1 MFLHLQGH
9 SSLGIVPDQVVAV
22 IESINAPN
30 IGTPLGTER
39 TKAYIVGLRLPS
51 GNFTV
56 AIYLHLVESNRACIY
71 ASDPIEVSLDGYSEL
86 EADAIQ
92 FAESMGFM
100 LDNLN
105 FRAKPPEE
113 IARLVNLLPFFHE
126 SPPRSQTYDM
136 GEVAAATPL
145 RRIPGEESA
154 ASPIPMTP
162 KSGVA
167 VARAM
172 PALHADESAALARL
186 LSSF

>member
-1 MFLHLQGH
+1 VFLHLSGH
-9 SSLGIVPDQVVAV
+9 SSLGIIPDQVVAV

-56 AIYLHLVESNRACIY
+56 AIYLHLVETNRACIY
-71 ASDPIEVSLDGYSEL
+71 AADPLEVTLDGYSML
-86 EADAIQ
+86 EGEAIQ

-105 FRAKPPEE
+105 FRAKPPDE
-113 IARLVNLLPFFHE
+113 IARLVQVLPFFHE
-126 SPPRSQTYDM
+126 TPPRTQTFDI
-136 GEVAAATPL
+136 GEVAALTQG
-145 RRIPGEESA
+145 RRIPGEDA
-154 ASPIPMTP
+154 AAPRTP
-162 KSGVA
+162 APSGVA
-167 VARAM
+167 ARAV
-172 PALHADESAALARL
+172 PPLAPEESAALARL

>member
-1 MFLHLQGH
+1 MFLHLHGH
-9 SSLGIVPDQVVAV
+9 SALGIIPDQVVAV

-71 ASDPIEVSLDGYSEL
+71 AADPMEVTLDGYSTL

-92 FAESMGFM
+92 FGESMGFM

-113 IARLVNLLPFFHE
+113 ISRLIQVLPFFHDT
-126 SPPRSQTYDM
+126 PPRSNNYDM
-136 GEVAAATPL
+136 GDVAAATPQ
-145 RRIPGEESA
+145 RRIPGEDMVGAPRTPRSGTA
-154 ASPIPMTP
+154 AH
-162 KSGVA
+162 
-167 VARAM
+167 AM
-172 PALHADESAALARL
+172 PPLRPEESAALARL

>member
-1 MFLHLQGH
+1 MFLHLSGH
-9 SSLGIVPDQVVAV
+9 SSLGIIPDQVVAV

-56 AIYLHLVESNRACIY
+56 AIYLHLIESNGVCIY
-71 ASDPIEVSLDGYSEL
+71 AADPLEVTLEGYPEL
-86 EADAIQ
+86 EAEAIQ

-113 IARLVNLLPFFHE
+113 IARLVQVLPFFHE
-126 SPPRSQTYDM
+126 VPPRTQSFDLQ
-136 GEVAAATPL
+136 EVAALTES
-145 RRIPGEESA
+145 RRIPGEEA
-154 ASPIPMTP
+154 AAGYTP
-162 KSGVA
+162 RSSGA
-167 VARAM
+167 AARAM
-172 PALHADESAALARL
+172 PRLTLEESDALARL

>member
-1 MFLHLQGH
+1 MFHHLRGH
-9 SSLGIVPDQVVAV
+9 SSLGIIPDQVVAV

-56 AIYLHLVESNRACIY
+56 AIYLHLIESNGVCIY
-71 ASDPIEVSLDGYSEL
+71 AAEPLEVTLEGYPML
-86 EADAIQ
+86 EAEAIQ

-113 IARLVNLLPFFHE
+113 IARLVQVLPFFHDV
-126 SPPRSQTYDM
+126 PPRTQTFDL
-136 GEVAAATPL
+136 GEVAAMTQGRL
-145 RRIPGEESA
+145 IPGEDPSA
-154 ASPIPMTP
+154 ARTP
-162 KSGVA
+162 RSSGVA
-167 VARAM
+167 ARAM
-172 PALHADESAALARL
+172 PALTAEESVALARL

>member
-9 SSLGIVPDQVVAV
+9 SSLGIIPDQVVAV

-71 ASDPIEVSLDGYSEL
+71 AADPLEVSLDGYSPL
-86 EADAIQ
+86 EGDAIQ

-105 FRAKPPEE
+105 FRAKPPDE
-113 IARLVNLLPFFHE
+113 IMRLVQVLPFFHE
-126 SPPRSQTYDM
+126 TPPRAHAYDM
-136 GEVAAATPL
+136 GEMADSTPQ

-154 ASPIPMTP
+154 APLAPAAGT
-162 KSGVA
+162 A
-167 VARAM
+167 EARAL
-172 PALHADESAALARL
+172 PSLHPDESAALARL